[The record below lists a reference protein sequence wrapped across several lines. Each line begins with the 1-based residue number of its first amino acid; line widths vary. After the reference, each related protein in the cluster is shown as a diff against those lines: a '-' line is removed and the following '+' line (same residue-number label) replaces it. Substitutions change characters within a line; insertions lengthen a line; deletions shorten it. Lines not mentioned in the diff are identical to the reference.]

1 MRRRYET
8 LHGTAISIDDYGG
21 DGPPIVLVH
30 GLGGSAGN
38 WSLTAPRLAT
48 RGRVVALDLAGHGR
62 SGPLPRH
69 DLEAHA
75 QTVIELIE
83 THGLGSVTLVGNSMG
98 GLVSKIVA
106 SQRPDLVDGL
116 ILLAPATPPPRVVV
130 PSNPAVAAR
139 LAIQSIPGVGPL
151 ATASITA
158 RWSPRRQVSE
168 TLRIVMADP
177 SRLPTDYFEG
187 AVELARLRRTMPW
200 ASRAFAESVA
210 SIRRLL
216 IRRSAYLE
224 ILDRI
229 EAPTTLIFGSEDR
242 VVAPVA
248 LRWLAARQSGW
259 RSIELRGMGHTPM
272 LERPDLVVREIDR
285 LLELTQTP

>member
-8 LHGTAISIDDYGG
+8 LHGTAISIDDHGG
-21 DGPPIVLVH
+21 DGHPIVLVH

-48 RGRVVALDLAGHGR
+48 RWRVVALDLAGHGR

-106 SQRPDLVDGL
+106 SRRPDLVDGL
-116 ILLAPATPPPRVVV
+116 VLLAPATPPPSVVV
-130 PSNPAVAAR
+130 PSSPAVAAR
-139 LAIQSIPGVGPL
+139 LAIQSIPAVGPL
-151 ATASITA
+151 ATAAITA

-177 SRLPTDYFEG
+177 SRLPSDYFEG

-248 LRWLAARQSGW
+248 LRWLAGRQSSW
-259 RSIELRGMGHTPM
+259 RSIELHGMGHTPM

-285 LLELTQTP
+285 LLELTRTP